1 MNKYSYSN
9 CFDWFESLYPE
20 TSFIRAVEQFCIDG
34 YQPFMR
40 RKIIIPK
47 EKEVIKSLREMLELI
62 ETHVQEME
70 DKK

>member
-20 TSFIRAVEQFCIDG
+20 TNFIRAIEQFCIDG
-34 YQPFMR
+34 YQPFIR
-40 RKIIIPK
+40 RKTVTPK
-47 EKEVIKSLREMLELI
+47 EKEALQSLREMLELI
-62 ETHVQEME
+62 ETHIQEME